1 VQTTANLEF
10 TGLTQIWVNSK
21 ALIGMFSQTD
31 GSTCEFWVNPVNFTL
46 QVSYCDRTNISM
58 AIVEMEAEFGW

>member
-1 VQTTANLEF
+1 MNLKF

-21 ALIGMFSQTD
+21 ALMGISSQTA

-46 QVSYCDRTNISM
+46 WSTQEHRP
-58 AIVEMEAEFGW
+58 AELLANLCEVDER